1 MNGFSS
7 LTSILADW
15 FDLPRR
21 DLPSAV
27 RQRVEEDLFPLPWD
41 ALTANQ
47 RRSAAL
53 QWDYQNDPATEAER
67 QAGWNLFVSK
77 WEIELQIKQWEF
89 VGAPT
94 ATDLAMKEER
104 LRELKRELAGIEEL
118 LLPSRGDVGQE
129 GGQRPSRGKQLP
141 APDQDFARYIAFPKA
156 LALLAARLGATSE
169 EIAGWVWDG
178 PEQGGL
184 TAYVNA
190 NELEP
195 PPRFYFY
202 FGMDDD
208 YVSELMACWFRES
221 DIANFTPR
229 GRYISGK
236 ALIERWSKHPGIN
249 ARGLILAKLRES
261 RLLDIHP
268 IYGGTREGS
277 FSEEDSFPAL
287 ETGLFSVS
295 LVQSIEAE
303 DFAAPADI
311 SSSKPAGHLN
321 HDPELQARANEIA
334 KRLMAEKRKSLVTKE
349 KVATLL
355 ADERGMDIATVLR
368 RTRKCW

>member
-1 MNGFSS
+1 MNDFSS
-7 LTSILADW
+7 LTLTLAEW
-15 FDLPRR
+15 FDRPLC
-21 DLPSAV
+21 DLPDAI
-27 RQRVEEDLFPLPWD
+27 RLRVEEDLFPLPWD
-41 ALTANQ
+41 ALAANQ

-53 QWDYQNDPATEAER
+53 QWDYQHDPATEAER
-67 QAGWNLFVSK
+67 KAAWDLFVQK
-77 WEIELQIKQWEF
+77 WEIESQIKRWEII
-89 VGAPT
+89 GAST
-94 ATDLAMKEER
+94 ATDLAKKEER
-104 LRELKRELAGIEEL
+104 LRELKTELASIEAPE
-118 LLPSRGDVGQE
+118 
-129 GGQRPSRGKQLP
+129 RPSRGGVDREHGQHSRRGDLVTTPSQDLP
-141 APDQDFARYIAFPKA
+141 RYIAFPKA

-208 YVSELMACWFRES
+208 YVSEMMACWFRES
-221 DIANFTPR
+221 DITNFTPR
-229 GRYISGK
+229 DRYISGK

-249 ARGLILAKLRES
+249 AKGLILAKLRES

-287 ETGLFSVS
+287 ETGLFSLS

-303 DFAAPADI
+303 DFAVPADI
-311 SSSKPAGHLN
+311 PSSKPAGHLN

-334 KRLMAEKRKSLVTKE
+334 KRLMAEKRRGPVQKD
-349 KVATLL
+349 KVAKLL
-355 ADERGMDIATVLR
+355 ADERSMDFATVLR
-368 RTRKCW
+368 RIRKCW